1 MRKADI
7 EKLGQGKQP
16 HGRAPYQRPKFE
28 PIAPDAR
35 EAAQERQTREAV
47 NLSRETINAL
57 ADAFAG
63 AIVTRL
69 GVLLPVC
76 ARLAAADTVHTVQKA
91 ETVLRGAVSEG
102 EQAAAIIK
110 GVKI

>member
-1 MRKADI
+1 MRKSDI
-7 EKLGQGKQP
+7 EKLGKGKPAQV
-16 HGRAPYQRPKFE
+16 RANGSRGG
-28 PIAPDAR
+28 IAPDAR
-35 EAAQERQTREAV
+35 EAAQERETREAV

-57 ADAFAG
+57 ADAVAG

-76 ARLAAADTVHTVQKA
+76 ARLAAADTIHTVQKA

>member
-1 MRKADI
+1 MRKSDI
-7 EKLGQGKQP
+7 VKLGRGKPAQV
-16 HGRAPYQRPKFE
+16 RANGSRGG
-28 PIAPDAR
+28 IAPDAR
-35 EAAQERQTREAV
+35 ERLQERETREAV

-57 ADAFAG
+57 ADAVAG

-69 GVLLPVC
+69 EVLLPIC
-76 ARLAAADTVHTVQKA
+76 ARLAAADTIHTVQKL

-110 GVKI
+110 GVKG

>member
-7 EKLGQGKQP
+7 EKLAKRKRDEQP
-16 HGRAPYQRPKFE
+16 TKSPGVT
-28 PIAPDAR
+28 IAPDAR
-35 EAAQERQTREAV
+35 EAAQEREEAGAV
-47 NLSRETINAL
+47 NLTPETCRAL
-57 ADAFAG
+57 GEAVAG

-69 GVLLPVC
+69 EVLLPIC
-76 ARLAAADTVHTVQKA
+76 ARLAAADTIHTVQKA

>member
-7 EKLGQGKQP
+7 EKLGKDKPAQV
-16 HGRAPYQRPKFE
+16 RANDLRGG
-28 PIAPDAR
+28 IAPDAR
-35 EAAQERQTREAV
+35 EAAQERKTRESV

-57 ADAFAG
+57 ADAVAG

-110 GVKI
+110 GIKG

>member
-1 MRKADI
+1 MRKSDI
-7 EKLGQGKQP
+7 EKLGKGKPAQVRANGSQG
-16 HGRAPYQRPKFE
+16 G
-28 PIAPDAR
+28 IAPDAR
-35 EAAQERQTREAV
+35 EAAQEREEREAV

-57 ADAFAG
+57 ADAVAG

-76 ARLAAADTVHTVQKA
+76 ARLAAADTIHTVQKA
-91 ETVLRGAVSEG
+91 ETVLRGAIKEG
-102 EQAAAIIK
+102 ETAAAMIK

>member
-1 MRKADI
+1 MRKSDI
-7 EKLGQGKQP
+7 EKLSKGKPAQV
-16 HGRAPYQRPKFE
+16 RANGSRGG
-28 PIAPDAR
+28 IAPDAAQKR
-35 EAAQERQTREAV
+35 ETREAV

-57 ADAFAG
+57 ADAVAG

>member
-1 MRKADI
+1 MRKSDI
-7 EKLGQGKQP
+7 EKLGKGKPAQV
-16 HGRAPYQRPKFE
+16 RANGSRGG
-28 PIAPDAR
+28 IAPDAR
-35 EAAQERQTREAV
+35 ERPQERETREAV

-57 ADAFAG
+57 ADAVAG

>member
-28 PIAPDAR
+28 PIASDAR
-35 EAAQERQTREAV
+35 EATQERETREAV

-57 ADAFAG
+57 ADAVAG

-69 GVLLPVC
+69 EVLLPIC
-76 ARLAAADTVHTVQKA
+76 ARLAAADTIHTVQKA
-91 ETVLRGAVSEG
+91 ETVLGDAIKEG
-102 EQAAAIIK
+102 LLAGGLIWEK
-110 GVKI
+110 K

>member
-1 MRKADI
+1 MRKSDI
-7 EKLGQGKQP
+7 EKLGKGKPAQV
-16 HGRAPYQRPKFE
+16 RANSSRGG
-28 PIAPDAR
+28 IAPDAAKER
-35 EAAQERQTREAV
+35 ETRELV